1 MPRKTSLRWNLSG
14 FLNDETKKSSWPC
27 KDVGG
32 ELSGLR
38 RSSCKGPGV
47 WMSVAFSEV
56 MREGEGRDHRWET
69 GFILIT
75 RGKVES
81 FK

>member
-1 MPRKTSLRWNLSG
+1 MQRPWG
-14 FLNDETKKSSWPC
+14 VDEC
-27 KDVGG
+27 
-32 ELSGLR
+32 
-38 RSSCKGPGV
+38 GV
-47 WMSVAFSEV
+47 SEV

-81 FK
+81 FKWATIRSDII